1 MSTKEVTVKDEKKK
15 EKGRI
20 VKFLETEYKYENF
33 ILVALSL
40 FAIVFGTLILQ
51 DTFSI
56 PKEAFLV
63 GSYADVFAWVLIVLG
78 VISLLLWAIPFFRP
92 SFSEI
97 KHIKGLK
104 RKEFLGNIVKVLV
117 FTIVLAV
124 LFFLFDLLIELM
136 ISWIN

>member
-1 MSTKEVTVKDEKKK
+1 MSTKEVTTTENKK

-56 PKEAFLV
+56 PAEAFLV
-63 GSYADVFAWVLIVLG
+63 GSYANVFAWVLIVLG

-104 RKEFLGNIVKVLV
+104 RNEFLGNIVKVIV

-124 LFFLFDLLIELM
+124 LFFLFDLLIEVI
-136 ISWIN
+136 ISWIK

>member
-1 MSTKEVTVKDEKKK
+1 MSTKEVTTTENKK

-56 PKEAFLV
+56 PAEAFLV
-63 GSYADVFAWVLIVLG
+63 GSYANVFAWVLIVLG

-104 RKEFLGNIVKVLV
+104 RKEFLGNIVKVIV

-124 LFFLFDLLIELM
+124 LFFLFDLLIEVI
-136 ISWIN
+136 ISWIK